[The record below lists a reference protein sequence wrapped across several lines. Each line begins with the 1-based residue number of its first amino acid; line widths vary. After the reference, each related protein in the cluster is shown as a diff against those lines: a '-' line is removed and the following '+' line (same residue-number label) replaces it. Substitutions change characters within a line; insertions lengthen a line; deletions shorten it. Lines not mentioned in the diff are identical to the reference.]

1 MDFFSLFNLFNSF
14 KGCSGLNCFISKS
27 FKFTLGAN
35 LIISSYIRQN
45 RINPLLYPWY
55 GQPCTSYPSKL
66 CKQNHNENDWFYPVI
81 LSDIFTP
88 LRWGLQNSFGFL
100 IRVQKRDLFF
110 KYPNI
115 HDFFHWK
122 SSKTWTLSTTI
133 SHSFEG
139 TYTAN
144 ERLFIRL
151 SLLKHRILI
160 YWLNDS

>member
-122 SSKTWTLSTTI
+122 TVRHEHYPLPYHT
-133 SHSFEG
+133 
-139 TYTAN
+139 
-144 ERLFIRL
+144 
-151 SLLKHRILI
+151 LLKVHTQPMKDCLSGFHYSNIGF
-160 YWLNDS
+160 

>member
-81 LSDIFTP
+81 LSG
-88 LRWGLQNSFGFL
+88 LWGPPMRITKLFWFSNSRAKVGL
-100 IRVQKRDLFF
+100 LFQVS
-110 KYPNI
+110 KYSW
-115 HDFFHWK
+115 F
-122 SSKTWTLSTTI
+122 
-133 SHSFEG
+133 
-139 TYTAN
+139 
-144 ERLFIRL
+144 L
-151 SLLKHRILI
+151 SLKKQQNMNIIHYHITLFWRYIHSQWKTVYQAFITQT
-160 YWLNDS
+160 